1 MTQRVEF
8 VDRESAFLTRLKTFA
23 VKKLDHKDIT
33 AFLDDAFTIFNEK
46 IFEILQEQYY
56 VKIGACMV
64 IEVKKNE
71 QTTKMYIYCEYGTV
85 GVDTNL
91 SEWYRK
97 IIVDEVKKRLEEFEI
112 KGSGWS
118 FHSIV
123 ELEVNTNKY
132 DVLRGASRMQLPS
145 FLQKK
150 GAVINVDNDDEYCF
164 KYAVLAA
171 CFPQPKN
178 PQRAQKYSQYENALD
193 FSGLKFPVSLD
204 AIQTFEN
211 KNPTISINVYMFD
224 EKKEDIYPV
233 RLTKS
238 LKREKHIHLLLLC
251 EVTGETL
258 AGNIIRDSHY
268 CWIKSI
274 TRLLSSQVSK
284 SKKVLHFCDRCLQ
297 HFTSATSLNNHT
309 TICMDHNICKIEMP
323 KEDENI
329 IRFKNYHNELAVP
342 FIVYADVESI
352 LKPPTDLFCNS
363 TGNKTTAYQQH
374 ETYSVGFYL
383 KCNFNSSN
391 SFYRAYRGR
400 DCIAWFVKELH
411 EIARRITPILQ
422 HTVPM
427 DMSQI
432 EEEDFQRSQRCH
444 ICEKRID
451 YTEIKVRDHCHLT
464 GKYRGAAHQ
473 KCNLNYEVSKTIP
486 IVFHNLSGYDSHF
499 IIKEICTQI
508 DGEIMVLA
516 INDQNYISFTKT
528 VNDAIVHVAGG
539 KLFKQ
544 RIKLKFIDSFRF
556 MASSLDKLASYLPS
570 DKKTILRTE
579 FDVLGND
586 KRRLLERKGIFPYD
600 YVDSWEKLNETT
612 LPTREQFYSKLTE
625 TEIELSDYEFAQ
637 KIWNE
642 FNIKTL
648 GEYSDLYLKTDI
660 LLLADVFENFRQTC
674 LNIYKLDPAHYYTAP
689 GFSWDSMLKFT
700 NVEIELLTDID
711 MLLFIERGIRGGISQ
726 CSGRHFKANNKYMH
740 DFDPLKPSSYLM
752 YLDVNNLYGY
762 AMMKSLPLNGF
773 KWCDDDI
780 LKIKNTEDDSNTGY
794 ILEVDLEY
802 PKNLHDLHQDY
813 PLCAES
819 RTPPGGKHK
828 KLLLTLFDKTNYII
842 HYTMLKFVL
851 SQGLILKKVH
861 RVLKFNQYKWLA
873 PYIDL
878 NTSQRTIATN
888 DFEKKLYKLM
898 SNAIYGKTMENLRNR
913 SDIKLKTKWTGRY
926 GAAQMIAQPSFKK
939 RTIFDENLV
948 AIEMLK
954 TEIKMNKPIAIGM
967 SILDIS
973 KIVMC
978 DFHYN
983 HMKPKYGENVQALYT
998 DTDSFIYK
1006 ILCEDFYEDMKCD
1019 IVHYDTSDY
1028 VSDNV
1033 YGMPLKNKKIPG
1045 KLKDENNG
1053 DCMLEFVG
1061 LRAKM
1066 YSYRVNHMKN
1076 PIKKKAKGVKKYV
1089 LDNKITFD
1097 DYLKCIESN
1106 SEVTNSQNTIRSKKH
1121 TVFTI
1126 KQTKILLSPFDDK
1139 RKIMANGIDTMPHGH
1154 YSLEN
1159 Q

>member
-1 MTQRVEF
+1 
-8 VDRESAFLTRLKTFA
+8 
-23 VKKLDHKDIT
+23 
-33 AFLDDAFTIFNEK
+33 
-46 IFEILQEQYY
+46 
-56 VKIGACMV
+56 
-64 IEVKKNE
+64 
-71 QTTKMYIYCEYGTV
+71 
-85 GVDTNL
+85 
-91 SEWYRK
+91 
-97 IIVDEVKKRLEEFEI
+97 
-112 KGSGWS
+112 
-118 FHSIV
+118 
-123 ELEVNTNKY
+123 
-132 DVLRGASRMQLPS
+132 
-145 FLQKK
+145 
-150 GAVINVDNDDEYCF
+150 
-164 KYAVLAA
+164 
-171 CFPQPKN
+171 
-178 PQRAQKYSQYENALD
+178 
-193 FSGLKFPVSLD
+193 
-204 AIQTFEN
+204 
-211 KNPTISINVYMFD
+211 
-224 EKKEDIYPV
+224 
-233 RLTKS
+233 
-238 LKREKHIHLLLLC
+238 
-251 EVTGETL
+251 
-258 AGNIIRDSHY
+258 
-268 CWIKSI
+268 
-274 TRLLSSQVSK
+274 
-284 SKKVLHFCDRCLQ
+284 
-297 HFTSATSLNNHT
+297 
-309 TICMDHNICKIEMP
+309 MDHNICKIEMP

-383 KCNFNSSN
+383 KCNFNLSN

-411 EIARRITPILQ
+411 EITRRITPILQ

-486 IVFHNLSGYDSHF
+486 IVFHSLSGYDSHF

-528 VNDAIVHVAGG
+528 VNDAIVYVAGG

-740 DFDPLKPSSYLM
+740 DFD
-752 YLDVNNLYGY
+752 
-762 AMMKSLPLNGF
+762 
-773 KWCDDDI
+773 
-780 LKIKNTEDDSNTGY
+780 
-794 ILEVDLEY
+794 
-802 PKNLHDLHQDY
+802 H
-813 PLCAES
+813 
-819 RTPPGGKHK
+819 
-828 KLLLTLFDKTNYII
+828 
-842 HYTMLKFVL
+842 
-851 SQGLILKKVH
+851 
-861 RVLKFNQYKWLA
+861 
-873 PYIDL
+873 
-878 NTSQRTIATN
+878 
-888 DFEKKLYKLM
+888 
-898 SNAIYGKTMENLRNR
+898 
-913 SDIKLKTKWTGRY
+913 
-926 GAAQMIAQPSFKK
+926 
-939 RTIFDENLV
+939 
-948 AIEMLK
+948 
-954 TEIKMNKPIAIGM
+954 
-967 SILDIS
+967 
-973 KIVMC
+973 
-978 DFHYN
+978 
-983 HMKPKYGENVQALYT
+983 
-998 DTDSFIYK
+998 
-1006 ILCEDFYEDMKCD
+1006 
-1019 IVHYDTSDY
+1019 
-1028 VSDNV
+1028 
-1033 YGMPLKNKKIPG
+1033 
-1045 KLKDENNG
+1045 
-1053 DCMLEFVG
+1053 
-1061 LRAKM
+1061 
-1066 YSYRVNHMKN
+1066 
-1076 PIKKKAKGVKKYV
+1076 
-1089 LDNKITFD
+1089 
-1097 DYLKCIESN
+1097 
-1106 SEVTNSQNTIRSKKH
+1106 
-1121 TVFTI
+1121 
-1126 KQTKILLSPFDDK
+1126 
-1139 RKIMANGIDTMPHGH
+1139 
-1154 YSLEN
+1154 
-1159 Q
+1159 